1 MKAKKTLAASTEE
14 WDELLLS
21 LVFSTGLFPAMNEN
35 NLGELCQK
43 ISSLKDSGA
52 ASRVEAAA
60 LPLTELASAGL
71 SAPPLVPNLDGR
83 AFRYKSAVKER
94 RSLGMEE
101 QLILHKLLN
110 A

>member
-1 MKAKKTLAASTEE
+1 
-14 WDELLLS
+14 
-21 LVFSTGLFPAMNEN
+21 MNEN

-43 ISSLKDSGA
+43 VSSLKDSGA

-94 RSLGMEE
+94 RSQLFRYGRAADLAQTIECLDSKPTMILEE
-101 QLILHKLLN
+101 